1 MIRVEP
7 EPMPENPAARK
18 VGDSS
23 GLWKVVVYDYG
34 DSSVIDKNTRGKVH
48 KENLPY
54 EEARDLANKLED
66 NLNARS

>member
-1 MIRVEP
+1 MYQVKL
-7 EPMPENPAARK
+7 EPMPGNPAARK

-34 DSSVIDKNTRGKVH
+34 TGSVIDKNTPGKTH

-54 EEARDLANKLED
+54 EEARDLASSLED
-66 NLNARS
+66 KLNASS